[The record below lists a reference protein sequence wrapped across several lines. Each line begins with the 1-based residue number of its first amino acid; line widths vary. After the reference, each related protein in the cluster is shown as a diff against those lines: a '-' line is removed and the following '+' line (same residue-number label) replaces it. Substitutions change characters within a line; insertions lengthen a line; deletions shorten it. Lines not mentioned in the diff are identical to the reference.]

1 MAHRGGRYASH
12 AILRRRCA
20 FRRASRSRKANS
32 AARRYEFLTLFM
44 NIAIIAAAGAGTRM
58 ASDRPKQFLLLAG
71 TPLIIHTLRVFEQCE
86 SIDEVIVVLPAAESA
101 GFLSLAAK
109 YGLRKVSRVVPGGVT
124 RADSVKRGLM
134 AIRAATAEIVAVHDG
149 VRPFVTVEE
158 IDAVVAAA
166 RTDGAAILV
175 APVTDT
181 IKQVRDGHV
190 MQSLDRGELRRALTP
205 QCFQYE
211 LLREAY
217 QTADVTDPSVTDESV
232 LVEKLG
238 IPISVIDGNP
248 RNIKITTVEDL
259 VMAEAILKV
268 STDYADYTEF

>member
-1 MAHRGGRYASH
+1 
-12 AILRRRCA
+12 
-20 FRRASRSRKANS
+20 
-32 AARRYEFLTLFM
+32 M

-71 TPLIIHTLRVFEQCE
+71 QPVIIRTLQVFEECD

-101 GFLSLAAK
+101 GFLSLAGK
-109 YGLRKVSRVVPGGVT
+109 YGVRKLGRVVPGGAT

-134 AIRAATAEIVAVHDG
+134 AVRSATAEIVAVHDG

-158 IDAVVAAA
+158 INRTVAAA
-166 RTDGAAILV
+166 KSDGAAILV

-181 IKQVRDGHV
+181 IKQLGGGSVL
-190 MQSLDRGELRRALTP
+190 QTLDRGVLRRALTP
-205 QCFQYE
+205 QCFRYE

-217 QTADVTDPSVTDESV
+217 QQADVNDPSFTDESA

-238 IPISVIDGNP
+238 RPVSVVEGSA
-248 RNIKITTVEDL
+248 RNIKITTADDL
-259 VMAEAILKV
+259 LIAEASLA
-268 STDYADYTEF
+268 AD